1 MGMEYV
7 YAALLLH
14 KAGKKVDEGAL
25 GKVLDAVGVKADV
38 AMSKAVVASL
48 DGVDIDKAIKEAA
61 VQQVAVAAAPA
72 GGGAAGGA
80 GGRHEAKP
88 EAKKEDEKKS
98 AEESAAGLSAM
109 FG

>member
-14 KAGKKVDEGAL
+14 KAGHKVEEGAL
-25 GKVLDAVGVKADV
+25 GKVLEAAGVKADI

-61 VQQVAVAAAPA
+61 VQHVAVAAPA
-72 GGGAAGGA
+72 AGGAAGGK
-80 GGRHEAKP
+80 HDAKP

-98 AEESAAGLSAM
+98 VEEAAAGLSAL

>member
-1 MGMEYV
+1 MEYV

-14 KAGKKVDEGAL
+14 KAGHKVEEGAL
-25 GKVLDAVGVKADV
+25 GKVLEAAGVKADI

-61 VQQVAVAAAPA
+61 VQQVAVAAPA
-72 GGGAAGGA
+72 AGAAAGGK
-80 GGRHEAKP
+80 HEGKP
-88 EAKKEDEKKS
+88 EVKKEDEKKS
-98 AEESAAGLSAM
+98 AEEAAAGLSAL

>member
-14 KAGKKVDEGAL
+14 KAGHKVEEGAL
-25 GKVLDAVGVKADV
+25 GKVLEAVGMKADI

-48 DGVDIDKAIKEAA
+48 DGVDIEKAIKEAA
-61 VQQVAVAAAPA
+61 MAAPMAMAAAPA
-72 GGGAAGGA
+72 GHAPAAK
-80 GGRHEAKP
+80 E
-88 EAKKEDEKKS
+88 EKKEEKKPVED
-98 AEESAAGLSAM
+98 AAAGLGSL

>member
-14 KAGKKVDEGAL
+14 KAGKKVEEGTL
-25 GKVLDAVGVKADV
+25 GKVLEAAGVKADV

-72 GGGAAGGA
+72 PAAGGK
-80 GGRHEAKP
+80 HEQKP

-98 AEESAAGLSAM
+98 AEEAAAGLSAL

>member
-14 KAGKKVDEGAL
+14 KAGHKVEEGAL
-25 GKVLDAVGVKADV
+25 GKVLEAAGVKVDS

-48 DGVDIDKAIKEAA
+48 DGVDIDKAIKEAS

-72 GGGAAGGA
+72 HGGAAGGA
-80 GGRHEAKP
+80 GKHEAKP
-88 EAKKEDEKKS
+88 EAKKEDEKKQ
-98 AEESAAGLSAM
+98 AEEAAAGLSAL

>member
-14 KAGKKVDEGAL
+14 KAGHKVEEGAL
-25 GKVLDAVGVKADV
+25 GKVLEAAGVKADI

-61 VQQVAVAAAPA
+61 VQQVAVAAPA
-72 GGGAAGGA
+72 AGAAAGGK
-80 GGRHEAKP
+80 HEAKP

-98 AEESAAGLSAM
+98 VEEAAAGLSAL

>member
-14 KAGKKVDEGAL
+14 KAGRKVDETGL
-25 GKVLDAVGVKADV
+25 GKVLDAAGVKADT

-72 GGGAAGGA
+72 AGAAGGK
-80 GGRHEAKP
+80 HEAKP

-98 AEESAAGLSAM
+98 AEEAAAGLSAL

>member
-1 MGMEYV
+1 MEYV

-14 KAGKKVDEGAL
+14 KAGKKVEEGAL
-25 GKVLDAVGVKADV
+25 VKVLDAAGVKSDA

-72 GGGAAGGA
+72 GAAPAGGK
-80 GGRHEAKP
+80 HEAKP

-98 AEESAAGLSAM
+98 AEEAAAGLSAL

>member
-7 YAALLLH
+7 YAVLLLH
-14 KAGKKVDEGAL
+14 KAGKKVDEASL
-25 GKVLDAVGVKADV
+25 VKVLEASGVKADA

-61 VQQVAVAAAPA
+61 VQQAAVAIAPA
-72 GGGAAGGA
+72 AGAPTSGGGK
-80 GGRHEAKP
+80 HEAKP

-98 AEESAAGLSAM
+98 AEEAAAGLSAL

>member
-14 KAGKKVDEGAL
+14 KAGHKVEEGAL
-25 GKVLDAVGVKADV
+25 GKVLEAAGVKVDT

-48 DGVDIDKAIKEAA
+48 DGVDIDKAIKDAA

-72 GGGAAGGA
+72 GGASAGGK
-80 GGRHEAKP
+80 HEAKP

-98 AEESAAGLSAM
+98 AEEAAAGLSAL

>member
-14 KAGKKVDEGAL
+14 KAGRKVDEAGL
-25 GKVLDAVGVKADV
+25 GKVLDSAGVKADT

-61 VQQVAVAAAPA
+61 VQQVAVASAPA
-72 GGGAAGGA
+72 AAGGDKK
-80 GGRHEAKP
+80 EAKP
-88 EAKKEDEKKS
+88 EAKKEDEKKA
-98 AEESAAGLSAM
+98 AEEAAAGLSAL

>member
-14 KAGKKVDEGAL
+14 KAGKKVDEASL
-25 GKVLDAVGVKADV
+25 VKVLDSAGMKADV

-48 DGVDIDKAIKEAA
+48 EGVDIDKAIKEAA
-61 VQQVAVAAAPA
+61 VQQVAVAAAVPA
-72 GGGAAGGA
+72 AAGKG
-80 GGRHEAKP
+80 EAKP
-88 EAKKEDEKKS
+88 EAKKAEEKKS
-98 AEESAAGLSAM
+98 AEEAAAGLSAL

>member
-25 GKVLDAVGVKADV
+25 GKVLDAAGVKADV

-48 DGVDIDKAIKEAA
+48 DGVDIDKAIKDAA
-61 VQQVAVAAAPA
+61 VQQVAVAAPA
-72 GGGAAGGA
+72 AGAAAGGK
-80 GGRHEAKP
+80 HEAKP
-88 EAKKEDEKKS
+88 EVKKEDEKKS
-98 AEESAAGLSAM
+98 AEEAAAGLSAL

>member
-14 KAGKKVDEGAL
+14 KAGKKVDEGTL
-25 GKVLDAVGVKADV
+25 VKVMDAAGVKADV
-38 AMSKAVVASL
+38 AMSKAVVAAL
-48 DGVDIDKAIKEAA
+48 EGVDIDKAIRDAA
-61 VQQVAVAAAPA
+61 VQQVAVAAAAPA
-72 GGGAAGGA
+72 GGGAGK
-80 GGRHEAKP
+80 HEAKP

-98 AEESAAGLSAM
+98 VEEAAAGLSAL

>member
-14 KAGKKVDEGAL
+14 KAGKKVDEAGL

-72 GGGAAGGA
+72 AAGGDKK
-80 GGRHEAKP
+80 EAKP
-88 EAKKEDEKKS
+88 EAKKEDEKKA
-98 AEESAAGLSAM
+98 AEEAAAGLSAL

>member
-14 KAGKKVDEGAL
+14 KAGKKVDEASL
-25 GKVLDAVGVKADV
+25 GKVLDSVGVKADT

-48 DGVDIDKAIKEAA
+48 DGVDIDKAIKDAA

-72 GGGAAGGA
+72 AGGEKK
-80 GGRHEAKP
+80 EAKP
-88 EAKKEDEKKS
+88 EAKKEDEKKA
-98 AEESAAGLSAM
+98 AEEAAAGLSAL

>member
-14 KAGKKVDEGAL
+14 KAGHKVEEGAL
-25 GKVLDAVGVKADV
+25 GKVLEAAGVKVDT

-48 DGVDIDKAIKEAA
+48 DGVDIDKAIKDAA

-72 GGGAAGGA
+72 GGAPAGGK
-80 GGRHEAKP
+80 HEAKP

-98 AEESAAGLSAM
+98 AEEAAAGLSAL